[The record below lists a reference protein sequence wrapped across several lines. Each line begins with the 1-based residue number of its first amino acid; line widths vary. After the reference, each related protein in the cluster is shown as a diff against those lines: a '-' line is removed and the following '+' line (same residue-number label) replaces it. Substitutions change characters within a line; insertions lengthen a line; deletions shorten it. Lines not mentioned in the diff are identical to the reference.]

1 MTMLSAITH
10 KHAKSQIVLVI
21 PPPLLNDGFG
31 KMQQSVIND
40 GIPHIIRDIAAELKM
55 PHEPVDMVELFGG
68 VASPDASLLLED
80 GCHPSELG
88 YEKMATKLFDVLSR
102 WESLFEQVTFSEQYT
117 NCAWNYDQLLDHAC
131 PDRNQ
136 PHITC
141 SRIAEES
148 STHGRIRI
156 TFIGDSITQA
166 HRVRQNESFPHK
178 LQMMLGKR
186 FAITN
191 LGVSGATMMNN
202 GAAEDGRCRSSFLST
217 PQWQMALE
225 SDADIFFV
233 LLGTNDAK
241 TYNWDPV
248 RYKSD
253 YMTML
258 SAIMLRHPNS
268 AIVLVIPPPLLNDGF
283 GKMQQSVINDDI
295 PRIIQSINVE
305 AKLPHEPVDM
315 VELFGG
321 AAGPDASLLLEDGCH
336 PSELGYEKMAT
347 KLFDV
352 LSQWE
357 GSAEQMSF
365 SKQYTNCAWN
375 YDQLLDHACPDRNLP
390 HATCSQIAEKTN
402 TGARIRITFIGD
414 SITQAH
420 RVNQN
425 ESFPYRLQE
434 RLGERFAV
442 TNLGVSGATVMTS
455 GTAEDGK
462 CPASF
467 RGTPQWQMALANNAD
482 IFFVLL
488 GTNDAKAYNWD
499 PVRFE
504 SDYLTL
510 LSLIS
515 KAHPRA
521 EIVLMVPPP
530 LIQDGFGG
538 MRRSVVNHEL
548 PRIIRRIKTEA
559 NLHRD
564 PIDMLEVFGGPFA
577 PDKSLMLADGCH
589 PNERGYE
596 KMAAII
602 FKTLFFWDW
611 DSIAV
616 STSAGPIRD
625 DDDDNDIVVDAAI
638 CSSFTISW
646 LMLPMFFA
654 LA

>member
-305 AKLPHEPVDM
+305 AKLPHEPV
-315 VELFGG
+315 
-321 AAGPDASLLLEDGCH
+321 
-336 PSELGYEKMAT
+336 T
-347 KLFDV
+347 
-352 LSQWE
+352 
-357 GSAEQMSF
+357 
-365 SKQYTNCAWN
+365 
-375 YDQLLDHACPDRNLP
+375 
-390 HATCSQIAEKTN
+390 
-402 TGARIRITFIGD
+402 
-414 SITQAH
+414 
-420 RVNQN
+420 
-425 ESFPYRLQE
+425 
-434 RLGERFAV
+434 
-442 TNLGVSGATVMTS
+442 
-455 GTAEDGK
+455 
-462 CPASF
+462 
-467 RGTPQWQMALANNAD
+467 
-482 IFFVLL
+482 
-488 GTNDAKAYNWD
+488 
-499 PVRFE
+499 
-504 SDYLTL
+504 
-510 LSLIS
+510 
-515 KAHPRA
+515 
-521 EIVLMVPPP
+521 
-530 LIQDGFGG
+530 
-538 MRRSVVNHEL
+538 
-548 PRIIRRIKTEA
+548 
-559 NLHRD
+559 
-564 PIDMLEVFGGPFA
+564 
-577 PDKSLMLADGCH
+577 
-589 PNERGYE
+589 
-596 KMAAII
+596 
-602 FKTLFFWDW
+602 
-611 DSIAV
+611 
-616 STSAGPIRD
+616 
-625 DDDDNDIVVDAAI
+625 
-638 CSSFTISW
+638 
-646 LMLPMFFA
+646 
-654 LA
+654 